1 MSGPALS
8 LTYEIEMLTAFHIGT
23 GYGLAGVVDER
34 TVRAANGSVY
44 VPGSSVKG
52 RARYHLGLLAE
63 AFDFRHD
70 GPRCQRPNCPLCTLF
85 GSPRREA
92 TLLFSDATLTE
103 VWKEELRPF
112 HEFESR
118 YNVALSRRR
127 GVALEKLLFSTEAG
141 AAGLQ
146 FQGRIEGHLDD
157 SGQTV
162 AMGERAVPRNLVL
175 LVAALRAIT
184 HLGGRKSRGLGRCR
198 VEVNSIEWAGI
209 PLLAGELLGA
219 LIGRGVP

>member
-1 MSGPALS
+1 MSRLALN
-8 LTYEIEMLTAFHIGT
+8 LTYELEMLTAFHIGT

-34 TVRAANGSVY
+34 TARAANCNVY

-63 AFDFRHD
+63 PFGFRHD
-70 GPRCQRPNCPLCTLF
+70 GPRCQRPDCPLCALF

-92 TLLFSDATLTE
+92 TLIFSDAALAETWDET
-103 VWKEELRPF
+103 LRPF
-112 HEFESR
+112 YEFENR

-127 GVALEKLLFSTEAG
+127 GVALEKLLFGTEVG
-141 AAGLQ
+141 AAGLR

-157 SGQTV
+157 SGQMAAVGKGTV
-162 AMGERAVPRNLVL
+162 PHNLAL

-198 VEVNSIEWAGI
+198 VEVSSIEWAGKTVTVET
-209 PLLAGELLGA
+209 LLDALG
-219 LIGRGVP
+219 GRGVA